1 MTERYPDED
10 KLNLLS
16 GTSDPGTG
24 LPLPAIGETP
34 YFTSFYRLADHINR
48 LLEPV
53 NQLRVYQD
61 GDLSF
66 GVRPGVLQIGD
77 DVVEYIGAE
86 AQALTDNA
94 ENSIYLTASG
104 TTLTLNVSD
113 SGFPAPSV
121 SPHWPLAVISTGTA
135 SALGQAGQ
143 YTHPDIQDR
152 RSLLWNRGPL
162 S

>member
-1 MTERYPDED
+1 MTERYPDD
-10 KLNLLS
+10 DTLNLLS
-16 GTSDPGTG
+16 GTSDARSGM
-24 LPLPAIGETP
+24 PLPAIGETP

-66 GVRPGVLQIGD
+66 GIRPGLLQIGD
-77 DVVEYIGAE
+77 DVVQYPGAE
-86 AQALTDNA
+86 TQSLTDNA

-135 SALGQAGQ
+135 SAQGVSGRYA
-143 YTHPDIQDR
+143 HEDIQDR
-152 RSLLWNRGPL
+152 RALLWNRGPL